1 MLFLET
7 GVSRRLIRKADFVI
21 GMPPSGAIDT
31 LNVGT
36 AVAAFLS
43 AVHILQNSTKNSL
56 QICQRTS
63 ENNLYKN

>member
-1 MLFLET
+1 VT
-7 GVSRRLIRKADFVI
+7 RRLIRKADFVV

-43 AVHILQNSTKNSL
+43 AVHILQNSTGNSL
-56 QICQRTS
+56 QSCQKST
-63 ENNLYKN
+63 ENKPLEEKIQTVK